1 MSGALWAT
9 ASGIGFGLFQA
20 LNAKAVRDL
29 GNAYVST
36 FLQLLIAAV
45 VLVAAS
51 LATEDL
57 GDLVHA
63 TVWGIVAFALT
74 HGYQPHRGQTFS
86 PVPTSQAPVPTT
98 THDETAS
105 VPRIEQD
112 DLLAHLKT
120 GDVTIVDVRDA
131 DAFLASHIPGA
142 LHIPL
147 ARVEGEVPYLPK
159 TKPIVTYCT

>member
-1 MSGALWAT
+1 MNQRLLYIVGGALA
-9 ASGIGFGLFQA
+9 AA
-20 LNAKAVRDL
+20 L
-29 GNAYVST
+29 
-36 FLQLLIAAV
+36 
-45 VLVAAS
+45 
-51 LATEDL
+51 
-57 GDLVHA
+57 
-63 TVWGIVAFALT
+63 VAFAIW
-74 HGYQPHRGQTFS
+74 HAYQPKQT
-86 PVPTSQAPVPTT
+86 VAVTAPVPTT

-112 DLLAHLKT
+112 ELLAHLKA

-159 TKPIVTYCT
+159 AKPIVTYCT